1 MESSEKKKNQLRA
14 VILAVWPNI
23 STAARS
29 IGCNRQRLSGVV
41 DGRLEMYAW
50 EAAAI
55 ADAAGVDVLD
65 VISAA
70 KSVRKRA
77 GPSEKEKS
85 PRKYCS
91 TSEGEQ

>member
-1 MESSEKKKNQLRA
+1 MNELRA
-14 VILAVWPNI
+14 IILAVWRNL
-23 STAARS
+23 SEASKA

-50 EAAAI
+50 EAVAV

-70 KSVRKRA
+70 QSVRRQRA
-77 GPSEKEKS
+77 GPKKVKS
-85 PRKYCS
+85 GPSGVTS
-91 TSEGEQ
+91 TRRA

>member
-1 MESSEKKKNQLRA
+1 MNQLRA

-50 EAAAI
+50 EAVAVAE
-55 ADAAGVDVLD
+55 AAGVDVLD

-70 KSVRKRA
+70 QSVRRQRA
-77 GPSEKEKS
+77 GPKKVKS
-85 PRKYCS
+85 GPSGVTS
-91 TSEGEQ
+91 TRRA

>member
-1 MESSEKKKNQLRA
+1 MNQLRA

-50 EAAAI
+50 EAVAV

-70 KSVRKRA
+70 QSVRRQRA
-77 GPSEKEKS
+77 GPKKVKS
-85 PRKYCS
+85 GPS
-91 TSEGEQ
+91 GVTSIRRA

>member
-1 MESSEKKKNQLRA
+1 MNQLRA
-14 VILAVWPNI
+14 IILAVWPNI

-50 EAAAI
+50 EAVAV
-55 ADAAGVDVLD
+55 ADSAGVDVMD

-70 KSVRKRA
+70 QSVRRQRA
-77 GPSEKEKS
+77 GPQKKS

-91 TSEGEQ
+91 TSEGRQ

>member
-1 MESSEKKKNQLRA
+1 MNQLRA

-50 EAAAI
+50 EAVAV

-70 KSVRKRA
+70 QSVRRQRA
-77 GPSEKEKS
+77 GHKKVKSGPSGVT
-85 PRKYCS
+85 S
-91 TSEGEQ
+91 TRRA

>member
-1 MESSEKKKNQLRA
+1 MNQLRA
-14 VILAVWPNI
+14 IILAVWPNI

-50 EAAAI
+50 EAAAV
-55 ADAAGVDVLD
+55 ADSAGVDVLD

-70 KSVRKRA
+70 QSVRQRA
-77 GPSEKEKS
+77 GPQKKS

-91 TSEGEQ
+91 TSEGRQ

>member
-1 MESSEKKKNQLRA
+1 MNQLRA

-29 IGCNRQRLSGVV
+29 IGCNRQRLSGGV

-65 VISAA
+65 VILAA
-70 KSVRKRA
+70 QSVRRQRA
-77 GPSEKEKS
+77 GPEKKS

-91 TSEGEQ
+91 TSGGEQ

>member
-1 MESSEKKKNQLRA
+1 MNQLRA

-23 STAARS
+23 SNAARS

-50 EAAAI
+50 EAVAV

-70 KSVRKRA
+70 QSVRRQRA
-77 GPSEKEKS
+77 GPKKVKS
-85 PRKYCS
+85 GPSGVTS
-91 TSEGEQ
+91 TRRA

>member
-1 MESSEKKKNQLRA
+1 MNQLRA

-70 KSVRKRA
+70 QSVRRKRA
-77 GPSEKEKS
+77 GPQKKS
-85 PRKYCS
+85 PRKCCS
-91 TSEGEQ
+91 TSGSGQ

>member
-1 MESSEKKKNQLRA
+1 MNQLRA

-29 IGCNRQRLSGVV
+29 IGCNRQRLSGEV

-50 EAAAI
+50 EAVAV

-70 KSVRKRA
+70 QSVRRQRA
-77 GPSEKEKS
+77 GPKKVKS
-85 PRKYCS
+85 GPSGVTS
-91 TSEGEQ
+91 TRRA

>member
-1 MESSEKKKNQLRA
+1 MNQLRA
-14 VILAVWPNI
+14 IILAVWRNLAEA
-23 STAARS
+23 SRV
-29 IGCNRQRLSGVV
+29 IGCNRQRLAGIV

-55 ADAAGVDVLD
+55 ADAAGVDVMD

-70 KSVRKRA
+70 QSVRQRA
-77 GPSEKEKS
+77 GPGHKKS

-91 TSEGEQ
+91 TSGSGQ

>member
-1 MESSEKKKNQLRA
+1 MNQLRA

-50 EAAAI
+50 EAVAV

-70 KSVRKRA
+70 QSVRRQRA
-77 GPSEKEKS
+77 GPQKKS
-85 PRKYCS
+85 PRKCCS
-91 TSEGEQ
+91 TSGSR

>member
-1 MESSEKKKNQLRA
+1 MNQLRA

-50 EAAAI
+50 EAVAV

-70 KSVRKRA
+70 QSVRRQRA
-77 GPSEKEKS
+77 GPEKVKS
-85 PRKYCS
+85 GPSGASNTRRA
-91 TSEGEQ
+91 

>member
-1 MESSEKKKNQLRA
+1 MNQLRA

-23 STAARS
+23 SAAARS

-50 EAAAI
+50 EAVAV

-70 KSVRKRA
+70 QSVRRQRA
-77 GPSEKEKS
+77 GPKKVKS
-85 PRKYCS
+85 GPSGVTS
-91 TSEGEQ
+91 TRRA

>member
-1 MESSEKKKNQLRA
+1 MNQLRA

-50 EAAAI
+50 EAVAV

-70 KSVRKRA
+70 QSVRRQRA
-77 GPSEKEKS
+77 GPEKVKS
-85 PRKYCS
+85 GPSGVTS
-91 TSEGEQ
+91 TRRA

>member
-1 MESSEKKKNQLRA
+1 MNQLRA

-50 EAAAI
+50 EAVAV

-70 KSVRKRA
+70 QSVRRQRA
-77 GPSEKEKS
+77 GPKKVKS
-85 PRKYCS
+85 GPSGVTS
-91 TSEGEQ
+91 TRRA

>member
-1 MESSEKKKNQLRA
+1 MNQLRA

-55 ADAAGVDVLD
+55 ADAAGVDVTD
-65 VISAA
+65 VIVAA
-70 KSVRKRA
+70 QSVRQRA
-77 GPSEKEKS
+77 GPGNGKEKS
-85 PRKYCS
+85 SRMYCNTSGSRK
-91 TSEGEQ
+91 

>member
-1 MESSEKKKNQLRA
+1 MNQLRA

-55 ADAAGVDVLD
+55 ADAAGVDVMD

-70 KSVRKRA
+70 QSVRRQRA
-77 GPSEKEKS
+77 GPIEEKS
-85 PRKYCS
+85 PRKCCS
-91 TSEGEQ
+91 TSGSGQ